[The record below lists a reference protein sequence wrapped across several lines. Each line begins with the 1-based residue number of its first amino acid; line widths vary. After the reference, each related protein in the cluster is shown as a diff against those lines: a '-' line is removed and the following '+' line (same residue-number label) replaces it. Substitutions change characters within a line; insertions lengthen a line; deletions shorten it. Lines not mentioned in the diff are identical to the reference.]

1 MRKLEG
7 RNAIVT
13 GCNRGIGKAIFERL
27 ASEGANI
34 IACVRNQTKDIKEKM
49 QKMAERNNVQLT
61 IVRMDLSDSESIKRG
76 LTEIISMKLPIH
88 ILVNNAG
95 LADFSGVAR
104 TKLDM
109 LHHVFQ
115 VNYFSTVQ
123 IVQSLML
130 PMMKAKGASIINLAS
145 VAGIDGPVGN
155 TSYGAS
161 KASLILASKCWSKE
175 LAAMKIRVNCIAPGL
190 VDTDMNA
197 AISESISEAAI
208 KHLPL
213 KRVCNPEEVASVAAF
228 LASDDASYI
237 TGQTIRI
244 DGGM

>member
-7 RNAIVT
+7 KNAVTT
-13 GCNRGIGKAIFERL
+13 GCNRGIGKAILERFT
-27 ASEGANI
+27 SEGANV
-34 IACVRNQTKDIKEKM
+34 IACVRNPSDSTKEEM
-49 QKMAERNNVQLT
+49 RQVAERNNIQLT
-61 IVRMDLSDSESIKRG
+61 IVRMDLSDPESIKSG
-76 LTEIISMKLPIH
+76 LKEITSMRLPIH

-95 LADFSGVAR
+95 VADFSGLAR
-104 TKLDM
+104 TKLDS
-109 LHHVFQ
+109 LHHIFQ
-115 VNYFSTVQ
+115 VNYFSAVQ
-123 IVQSLML
+123 ITQSLIL
-130 PMMKAKGASIINLAS
+130 PMMKAKGAAIINLAS

-175 LAAMKIRVNCIAPGL
+175 LATMNIRVNCMAPGF

-197 AISESISEAAI
+197 EISESISEETL
-208 KHLPL
+208 KSLPL
-213 KRVCNPEEVASVAAF
+213 RRLSKPEEVASVAAF